1 MQPEAASLPGIHRPP
16 PGALRILARRN
27 DSQILILDGTD
38 RPLEDDERLACIE
51 WFPSEAIAEAVSDFC
66 LTRLKT
72 SHFPPDADG
81 WHSFPVEHLANLVSN
96 AKIEL
101 SITYHPKPEARR
113 NRQAWTGERIAL
125 LGFLAGRG
133 WAAKRIAEH
142 PMIRST
148 EGNVYK
154 QAHRSRPQPGRRS
167 ST

>member
-1 MQPEAASLPGIHRPP
+1 M
-16 PGALRILARRN
+16 
-27 DSQILILDGTD
+27 
-38 RPLEDDERLACIE
+38 
-51 WFPSEAIAEAVSDFC
+51 
-66 LTRLKT
+66 
-72 SHFPPDADG
+72 
-81 WHSFPVEHLANLVSN
+81 VSN

-113 NRQAWTGERIAL
+113 DRQAWTGERIAL

-154 QAHRSRPQPGRRS
+154 QAHRFNIALCGSSQGELVLRRIPAS
-167 ST
+167 ARAALEHLAERAQLTREALAVRLLLSALTDPDKLAAVA